1 MDMKPIFPFEP
12 IRTEV
17 FPQGE
22 DWIAQVKWDGVR
34 VLTYYDGRKV
44 QLFNRQLNERT
55 GQYPELIKIKNYC
68 SANSVILDGEVI
80 ALEKG
85 KPSFHQVMK
94 RDGIRRLEKVEWLQ
108 QHVEISYMV
117 FDVLF
122 YNGEWVNTLPLTER
136 QEILCNLL
144 RPQERVH
151 AVENFRDAQGLFEA
165 IKGQG
170 LEGIVCKKL
179 ASTYV
184 IGGKD
189 NRWQKIKNYRDLLA
203 AVGGVTLR
211 DGIVNALLLGA
222 YDTEGQFW
230 YIGHAGTGKLTQSD
244 WQELTRRIQSL
255 QRKESPFV
263 NRPARMKEAHWLEP
277 QYTVKVRFLEW
288 TGGGTLRQPSIQALV
303 QARPSECK
311 LEF

>member
-1 MDMKPIFPFEP
+1 MDMKPIIPFEP

-34 VLTYYDGRKV
+34 VLTYYDGSRV

-55 GQYPELIKIKNYC
+55 GQYPELTPIENYC

-94 RDGIRRLEKVEWLQ
+94 RDGIRRLEKVDRVKQ
-108 QHVEISYMV
+108 QIEISYMV
-117 FDVLF
+117 FDLLF
-122 YNGEWVNTLPLTER
+122 YNGDWVNTLPLKER
-136 QEILCNLL
+136 QKILHEIL
-144 RPQERVH
+144 RPQERVQ
-151 AVENFRDAQGLFEA
+151 VVDNFPDAPSLFEA
-165 IKGQG
+165 IKGQD

-179 ASTYV
+179 SSTYA

-189 NRWQKIKNYRDLLA
+189 NRWQKVKNYRDIIA

-222 YDTEGQFW
+222 YDSEGQFW

-244 WQELTRRIQSL
+244 WQELTHRIQPL
-255 QRKESPFV
+255 RRKDSPFV
-263 NRPARMKEAHWLEP
+263 NRPARMKEAIWLEP
-277 QYTVKVRFLEW
+277 EYTVKVRFMEW
-288 TGGGTLRQPSIQALV
+288 TGGGTLRQPSIQAFV
-303 QARPSECK
+303 QVRPSECR
-311 LEF
+311 LE

>member
-1 MDMKPIFPFEP
+1 MEMKPILPFEP

-34 VLTYYDGRKV
+34 VLTYYDGSRV

-55 GQYPELIKIKNYC
+55 GQYPELTHIENYC

-94 RDGIRRLEKVEWLQ
+94 RDGIRRLEKVEWIMQ
-108 QHVEISYMV
+108 QVGISYMV
-117 FDVLF
+117 FDLLF
-122 YNGEWVNTLPLTER
+122 YNGKWVNTLPLKER
-136 QEILCNLL
+136 QEILSDVL

-151 AVENFRDAQGLFEA
+151 GVENFTDAQGLFEA
-165 IKGQG
+165 IKGQD

-179 ASTYV
+179 SSTYA

-189 NRWQKIKNYRDLLA
+189 NRWQKVKNYRDLLA

-211 DGIVNALLLGA
+211 EGTVNALLLGA
-222 YDTEGQFW
+222 YDAEGQFW
-230 YIGHAGTGKLTQSD
+230 YIGHAGTGKLTQED
-244 WQELTRRIQSL
+244 WQELTRKIQPLRRSA
-255 QRKESPFV
+255 SPFI
-263 NRPARMKEAHWLEP
+263 NRPARTKEAIWLEP
-277 QYTVKVRFLEW
+277 EFTVKVRFLEW
-288 TGGGTLRQPSIQALV
+288 TGGGTLRQPSIQALM
-303 QARPSECK
+303 QGRPSECR
-311 LEF
+311 LE